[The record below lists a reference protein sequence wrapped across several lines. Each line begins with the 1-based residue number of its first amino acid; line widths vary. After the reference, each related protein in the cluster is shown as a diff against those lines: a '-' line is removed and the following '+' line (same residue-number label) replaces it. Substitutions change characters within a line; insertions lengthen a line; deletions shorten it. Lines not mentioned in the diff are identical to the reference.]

1 MNFVKSVGLALIGT
15 ALAIGGAAAQQKT
28 IKIATEGAY
37 APWNFTGAGGKLD
50 GYDVELANELCNR
63 IKIKCEVI
71 AQDWDGIIPAL
82 QAKKYDAIM
91 AGMSITD
98 ERKKVIEF
106 STSYANSPNGLLVAK
121 NSPLAKIPGTGQAFN
136 LTTQQAAAEKAIND
150 LKPLLKGKTI
160 GVQGSTIHSAFADKY
175 LKGTAEIREYKT
187 TEQHDLDL
195 AVHQRDHRPPP
206 PLTGQ
211 FGELPHVTGRG
222 VHRGAH
228 DRDQVRG
235 GLGHCR
241 IEDSA
246 GLTCVKYA
254 ESVAAQA
261 GRLPV
266 VEVCVQPGVVLFPRA
281 PRHTRRDLAV
291 GAAVGGER
299 VQVGAGGGVV
309 GVAGRANYRGRR
321 GEQHERG
328 QGFVAGQLV
337 QVPGARDL
345 RCEYSSQAGLVLGGD
360 QAAVGDS
367 GQVPYRGQR
376 VCGVDGG
383 ERGRYLT
390 PVSYVGGDQLH
401 GPSAGRSQ

>member
-175 LKGTAEIREYKT
+175 LKGTVEVREYKT
-187 TEQHDLDL
+187 TEAHDLDL
-195 AVHQRDHRPPP
+195 A
-206 PLTGQ
+206 
-211 FGELPHVTGRG
+211 
-222 VHRGAH
+222 
-228 DRDQVRG
+228 
-235 GLGHCR
+235 
-241 IEDSA
+241 
-246 GLTCVKYA
+246 
-254 ESVAAQA
+254 A
-261 GRLPV
+261 GRIDA
-266 VEVCVQPGVVLFPRA
+266 VLADSTAIIGTLEKPEFK
-281 PRHTRRDLAV
+281 DYVLV
-291 GAAVGGER
+291 GPSITGGML
-299 VQVGAGGGVV
+299 GAGV
-309 GVAGRANYRGRR
+309 GVGLRK
-321 GEQHERG
+321 EDK
-328 QGFVAGQLV
+328 
-337 QVPGARDL
+337 DL
-345 RCEYSSQAGLVLGGD
+345 KKSFDEAI
-360 QAAVGDS
+360 QAATK
-367 GQVPYRGQR
+367 
-376 VCGVDGG
+376 DGTIQK
-383 ERGRYLT
+383 LSMKWFKIDVT
-390 PVSYVGGDQLH
+390 P
-401 GPSAGRSQ
+401 RS